1 MPARTVNLTELIDG
15 LGLTA
20 YQVRVVALCALVAA
34 LDGYDTQAIGYTG
47 PLLAKAFGFE
57 LSALAV
63 AVFAGLFG
71 AMIGAFAFG
80 PLADWIGRKV
90 FLVIST
96 LVFAAFTLATVYI
109 STLPELVACRFLAGL
124 GLGGATPSFLAL
136 AVEYAPRPK
145 RATVA
150 TVLYAAFPL
159 GGVVGGVLGSYLIP
173 TFGWQAVFYV
183 GAVLPL
189 ATALLLM
196 AWLPESLRFLLVR
209 GHRQHEA
216 YAIIERIAPGA
227 VGPNDIL
234 TFSEE
239 SEAKGFPVRV
249 LLTEGRATITFF
261 LWALFFFAFMQTV
274 VLGIWIAPLLNRAG
288 VAIASTGLIVAGANL
303 GSVFGSALSGQ
314 LIDKFGA
321 VRTLIPAAFL
331 GAVSTAAFAIIGNSV
346 PVLITNAIMSG
357 FLVGGAST
365 GLLALAAT
373 IYPTQV
379 RSTGIGWAMAFGRF
393 GQVFVPLGIGAML
406 GANWQVT
413 TILIVCGL
421 PALLDGLVLILL
433 GYWLGNRD
441 IAPTIPRPSSMGAQ

>member
-1 MPARTVNLTELIDG
+1 VVSSIDS
-15 LGLTA
+15 LA
-20 YQVRVVALCALVAA
+20 VAA

-57 LSALAV
+57 LSALAI
-63 AVFAGLFG
+63 AIFAGLFG

-80 PLADWIGRKV
+80 PLADWMGRKV

-96 LVFAAFTLATVYI
+96 LVFAVFTLATVYI

-136 AVEYAPRPK
+136 AVEYAPRPR

-173 TFGWQAVFYV
+173 NFGWQAVFYV

-189 ATALLLM
+189 VTALLLITC
-196 AWLPESLRFLLVR
+196 LPESLRFLLVR
-209 GHRQHEA
+209 GQRQAEA
-216 YAIIERIAPGA
+216 RAIIERIAPGSVA
-227 VGPNDIL
+227 PGDIL
-234 TFSEE
+234 TFSDEAG
-239 SEAKGFPVRV
+239 AKGFPVRG

-274 VLGIWIAPLLNRAG
+274 VLGIWIAPLLNRTG
-288 VAIASTGLIVAGANL
+288 VAVASTGLVIAGANL
-303 GSVFGSALSGQ
+303 GSVFGSVLSGQ

-321 VRTLIPAAFL
+321 VRTLVPAAFL
-331 GAVSTAAFAIIGNSV
+331 GAISMAAFGIIGTSV
-346 PVLITNAIMSG
+346 PVLITNALISG

-373 IYPTQV
+373 IYPTRM
-379 RSTGIGWAMAFGRF
+379 RSTGIGWGMGFGRF

-406 GANWQVT
+406 SANWQVT
-413 TILIVCGL
+413 TILIVSGL

-433 GYWLGNRD
+433 AYQLKSRGAAGPG
-441 IAPTIPRPSSMGAQ
+441 ARPQAFGAR